1 MSVADSLREG
11 TAGDSPGWPDRL
23 IGFNPV
29 ITRDAGVMF
38 VDLAV
43 TILPGVPLAGMD
55 AQPVDELLGSEIG
68 LVDPAVDEINDRVTR
83 VMGNPRATQ
92 SSPRRCCVT
101 KSSLFP
107 HPRDGDHPP
116 EANDPARFFYDSSHE
131 LSPELLFS
139 VSLTCD
145 VLTFPLSVS

>member
-92 SSPRRCCVT
+92 SSPRSFFSATC
-101 KSSLFP
+101 SSI
-107 HPRDGDHPP
+107 
-116 EANDPARFFYDSSHE
+116 SSE
-131 LSPELLFS
+131 RTSFLRESFS
-139 VSLTCD
+139 LRALIC
-145 VLTFPLSVS
+145 